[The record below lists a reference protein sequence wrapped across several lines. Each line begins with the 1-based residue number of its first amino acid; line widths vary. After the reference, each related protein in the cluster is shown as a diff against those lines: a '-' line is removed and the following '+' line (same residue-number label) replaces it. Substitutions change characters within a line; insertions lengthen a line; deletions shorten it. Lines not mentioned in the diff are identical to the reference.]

1 MAAGKAVLSVA
12 PVPASPNLFYVGLQ
26 PTDFTDTNIF
36 FVSPNLTYNPI
47 TGTLLV
53 GGIRYNTAGLTTN
66 GLPRSAITYV
76 DQTYTQA
83 VTQGQLTDVIPF
95 SVTITPSSI
104 NSKIVVFVN
113 WFGEHQTS
121 AGWDT
126 VYGLKRNGGALGQ
139 PLNTGTRT
147 GGMGMAANSYYT
159 GSGNDDSTPEALA
172 FHYVDSPATTQPVTY
187 QLTVITGTSALT
199 LYTNRTVADVV
210 SATDFER
217 GTSSIIA
224 IETA

>member
-1 MAAGKAVLSVA
+1 MAGKAVLSIA
-12 PVPASPNLFYVGLQ
+12 PVPADSNLYYVGLQ

-36 FVSPNLTYNPI
+36 FVSPNLTYNPA

-53 GGIRYNTAGLTTN
+53 GSIQYRNAGLTTN

-76 DQTYTQA
+76 DQTYNQA
-83 VTQGQLTDVIPF
+83 VTQGRLTDVIPF
-95 SVTITPSSI
+95 SVTITPSSV
-104 NSKIVVFVN
+104 NSKIVIFVN

-126 VYGLKRNGGALGQ
+126 VYGLKRNGSVIGP
-139 PLNTGTRT
+139 PLNTSNRT
-147 GGMGMAANSYYT
+147 GGMAMAANSYYT
-159 GSGNDDSTPEALA
+159 ASANDDSTPEALA

-199 LYTNRTVADVV
+199 LYTNRTVADAAN
-210 SATDFER
+210 ATDYER